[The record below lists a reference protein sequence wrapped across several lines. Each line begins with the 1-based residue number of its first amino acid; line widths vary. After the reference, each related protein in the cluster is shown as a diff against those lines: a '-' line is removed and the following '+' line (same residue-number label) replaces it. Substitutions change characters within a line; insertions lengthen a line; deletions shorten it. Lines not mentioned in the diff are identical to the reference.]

1 MLKWMVLRM
10 VNQIN
15 DEMSK
20 SELLVVTGLSG
31 AGKSLVIQCLED
43 IGFFCVDNLP
53 PILLPKLV
61 ELMEQGNPSLQKV
74 AIAIDLR
81 GKELF
86 KSLIDEI
93 DVIKTRNDVIVDV
106 MFLEA
111 TTEKLIS
118 RYKESRRAHPLNQ
131 NGQMSLIDSIL
142 EEQQLLS
149 NIRSIANYIIDT
161 TELKPKELKERIK
174 RHFADEKMN
183 SFSIN
188 VTSFG
193 FKHGIQKD
201 ADLVFDVRFL
211 PNPYYVED
219 LRPMTGEDEAVYNYV
234 MKWKETETFFEKLM
248 ELLIFMIP
256 GYKKEGKSQL
266 VIAIGCTGGQHRSVA
281 LAKRIGEELNDIF
294 DYNVYV
300 HHRDAHIESGVKK

>member
-1 MLKWMVLRM
+1 MI
-10 VNQIN
+10 NQTEN
-15 DEMSK
+15 EMSK

-31 AGKSLVIQCLED
+31 AGKSVVIQCLED

-53 PILLPKLV
+53 PILLPKFV

-86 KSLIDEI
+86 KSLVDEI
-93 DVIKTRNDVIVDV
+93 DVIKSRNDVIVDV

-111 TTEKLIS
+111 DTEKLIS
-118 RYKESRRAHPLNQ
+118 RYKETRRAHPLNE
-131 NGQMSLIDSIL
+131 NGQQSLIDSIV
-142 EEQQLLS
+142 EERQLLS
-149 NIRSIANYIIDT
+149 NIRTIANYIIDT
-161 TELKPKELKERIK
+161 TNIKVKDLKEKIK
-174 RHFADEKMN
+174 KKFKDESFK

-193 FKHGIQKD
+193 FKHGIQMD

-234 MKWKETETFFEKLM
+234 MKWRETEIFFEKLM
-248 ELLIFMIP
+248 DLLSFMIP

-281 LAKRIGEELNDIF
+281 LAKRIGEELEDIF

>member
-1 MLKWMVLRM
+1 MI
-10 VNQIN
+10 NQTDNETSEKI
-15 DEMSK
+15 SK

-31 AGKSLVIQCLED
+31 AGKSVVIQCLED

-53 PILLPKLV
+53 PILLPKFV

-86 KSLIDEI
+86 TSLVEEI
-93 DVIKTRNDVIVDV
+93 DAIKSRNDVIVDV

-111 TTEKLIS
+111 DTEKLIS
-118 RYKESRRAHPLNQ
+118 RYKESRRAHPLNE

-142 EEQQLLS
+142 EERQLLS
-149 NIRSIANYIIDT
+149 RIRTFANYIVDT
-161 TELKPKELKERIK
+161 TNLSVKELKERVK
-174 RHFADEKMN
+174 KKFKDENFK

-193 FKHGIQKD
+193 FKHGIQMD

-234 MKWKETETFFEKLM
+234 MKWKETEIFFEKLM
-248 ELLIFMIP
+248 DLLKFMIP
-256 GYKKEGKSQL
+256 GYKKEGKAQL

-281 LAKRIGEELNDIF
+281 LAKRIGQELDEIF

>member
-1 MLKWMVLRM
+1 M
-10 VNQIN
+10 NQTEN
-15 DEMSK
+15 EMSK

-31 AGKSLVIQCLED
+31 AGKSVVIQCLED

-53 PILLPKLV
+53 PILLPKFV

-86 KSLIDEI
+86 KSLVDEI
-93 DVIKTRNDVIVDV
+93 DVIKSRNDVIVDV

-111 TTEKLIS
+111 DTEKLIS
-118 RYKESRRAHPLNQ
+118 RYKETRRAHPLNE
-131 NGQMSLIDSIL
+131 NGQQSLIDSIV
-142 EEQQLLS
+142 EERQLLS
-149 NIRSIANYIIDT
+149 NIRTIANYIIDT
-161 TELKPKELKERIK
+161 TNIKVKDLKEKIK
-174 RHFADEKMN
+174 KKFKDESFK

-193 FKHGIQKD
+193 FKHGIQMD

-234 MKWKETETFFEKLM
+234 MKWRETEIFFEKLM
-248 ELLIFMIP
+248 DLLSFMIP

-281 LAKRIGEELNDIF
+281 LAKRIGEELEDIF

>member
-1 MLKWMVLRM
+1 MI
-10 VNQIN
+10 NQVDNETSEKI
-15 DEMSK
+15 SK

-31 AGKSLVIQCLED
+31 AGKSVVIQCLED

-53 PILLPKLV
+53 PILLPKFV

-86 KSLIDEI
+86 ASLVEEI
-93 DVIKTRNDVIVDV
+93 DAIKSRNDVIVDV

-111 TTEKLIS
+111 DTEKLIS
-118 RYKESRRAHPLNQ
+118 RYKESRRAHPLNE
-131 NGQMSLIDSIL
+131 NGQMSLIDAIL
-142 EEQQLLS
+142 EERQLLS
-149 NIRSIANYIIDT
+149 RIRTFANYIVDT
-161 TELKPKELKERIK
+161 TDLKTKELKEK
-174 RHFADEKMN
+174 VKKKFKDESFK

-193 FKHGIQKD
+193 FKHGIQMD

-234 MKWKETETFFEKLM
+234 MKWKETEIFFEKLM
-248 ELLIFMIP
+248 DLLKFMVP
-256 GYKKEGKSQL
+256 GYKKEAES
-266 VIAIGCTGGQHRSVA
+266 SVSYCDR
-281 LAKRIGEELNDIF
+281 LYRWTTSF
-294 DYNVYV
+294 SSV
-300 HHRDAHIESGVKK
+300 S

>member
-1 MLKWMVLRM
+1 
-10 VNQIN
+10 
-15 DEMSK
+15 
-20 SELLVVTGLSG
+20 
-31 AGKSLVIQCLED
+31 
-43 IGFFCVDNLP
+43 
-53 PILLPKLV
+53 
-61 ELMEQGNPSLQKV
+61 
-74 AIAIDLR
+74 
-81 GKELF
+81 
-86 KSLIDEI
+86 
-93 DVIKTRNDVIVDV
+93 

-248 ELLIFMIP
+248 DLLIFMIP

-266 VIAIGCTGGQHRSVA
+266 IIAIGCTGGQHRSVA

>member
-1 MLKWMVLRM
+1 MMNSEK
-10 VNQIN
+10 
-15 DEMSK
+15 EMGK

-31 AGKSLVIQCLED
+31 AGKSLVIQSLED
-43 IGFFCVDNLP
+43 IGYFCVDNLP
-53 PILLPKLV
+53 PVLLPKFV

-86 KSLIDEI
+86 KSLVKEI
-93 DVIKTRNDVIVDV
+93 DLIKSRNDVIVDV

-118 RYKESRRAHPLNQ
+118 RYKESRRAHPLNKK
-131 NGQMSLIDSIL
+131 GQCSLIEAIND
-142 EEQQLLS
+142 ERGHLS
-149 NIRSIANYIIDT
+149 QIRSIANYVIDT
-161 TELKPKELKERIK
+161 SQLKPKELKERIVNYYEDDD
-174 RHFADEKMN
+174 FET
-183 SFSIN
+183 FTIN

-193 FKHGIQKD
+193 FKHGIQMD

-211 PNPYYVED
+211 PNPYYVEE
-219 LRPMTGEDEAVYNYV
+219 LRPLTGLNEEVYTYV
-234 MKWKETETFFEKLM
+234 MKWRETEIFFDKLTD
-248 ELLIFMIP
+248 LLKFMIP

-281 LAKRIGEELNDIF
+281 LTKRLGEYLNEVF
-294 DYNVYV
+294 DYKVYV
-300 HHRDAHIESGVKK
+300 HHRDAHIESGDH